1 MLCECV
7 STRSGAIFDYDNRKD
22 RLAEIHAELE
32 NPQVWSN
39 HARAQELGREKS
51 RIESILSPLEDATRT
66 LDENAELLSL
76 AEAEDDAAVTADV
89 EKELDRLDRLAADLE
104 FRRMFSGEMDA

>member
-51 RIESILSPLEDATRT
+51 KIETLLNPLDDARRT
-66 LDENAELLSL
+66 LDDGAELLAM
-76 AEAEDDAAVTADV
+76 AEAENDSAVTADIDR
-89 EKELDRLDRLAADLE
+89 ELDRLDRLAGD
-104 FRRMFSGEMDA
+104 